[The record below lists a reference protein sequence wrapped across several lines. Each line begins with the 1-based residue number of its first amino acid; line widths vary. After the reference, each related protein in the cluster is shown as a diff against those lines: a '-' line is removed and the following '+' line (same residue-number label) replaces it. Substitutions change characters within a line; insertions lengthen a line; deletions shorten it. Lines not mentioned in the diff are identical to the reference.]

1 MDQRWQVHIG
11 NSGFQEFC
19 LSVHFCYKEK
29 MIRLIWLKKLPNFQN
44 SNKNLKRRNQII
56 LPKIIL
62 LFWYFKN
69 DEVIQQ
75 T

>member
-1 MDQRWQVHIG
+1 MDQRWQIHIG

-29 MIRLIWLKKLPNFQN
+29 NDTTYLIE
-44 SNKNLKRRNQII
+44 
-56 LPKIIL
+56 KI
-62 LFWYFKN
+62 
-69 DEVIQQ
+69 